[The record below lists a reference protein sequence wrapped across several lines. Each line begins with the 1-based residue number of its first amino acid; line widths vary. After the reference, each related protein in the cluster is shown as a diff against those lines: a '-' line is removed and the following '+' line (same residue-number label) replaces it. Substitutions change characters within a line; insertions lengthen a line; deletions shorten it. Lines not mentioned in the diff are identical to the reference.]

1 MRSQRG
7 LLSDDRAAAF
17 LVLDRE
23 FPRSV
28 FFALTEA
35 ERRLRRPRRPEEERI
50 GVSDEARR
58 QLGRIRTSLEF
69 RATVRR
75 HRRPARAD
83 AAGAGAP
90 SWPPRTPSPSA
101 TSSPARCRRGPR
113 TGCSDVRRFRIVHT
127 TSLALRRAGAGR
139 AQRAADDPGQRAR
152 PDHAREPHPDPADDV
167 EPRLPRPL
175 GHPRHGDGEPVR
187 ARRGST
193 SRRLTVERTPVE
205 PARAVAG
212 LDGRARPR
220 RAGPQLRVADALA
233 PAPGPAPGIAELAE
247 AVRGLPTPRA
257 AAEELCG
264 LVRDEMQLRARGDR
278 RCTAA
283 ARTPGPSGPGS
294 ARTSPTSPSGR
305 CAASGSRPATSPA
318 TSCPSGTSAVG
329 ETSTGESHAWVEFWD
344 DGWVACD
351 PTNGTE
357 VGSDHVVVARGRD
370 YEDVPPFKGIYS
382 GRATASLEVGVA
394 ITRLA

>member
-35 ERRLRRPRRPEEERI
+35 ERRLSALSPPEAERI

-101 TSSPARCRRGPR
+101 TSSPAPCRRGPR
-113 TGCSDVRRFRIVHT
+113 TGCSDAPLPDRPH
-127 TSLALRRAGAGR
+127 TSLPYDGR
-139 AQRAADDPGQRAR
+139 VRAAHNELRMTPINEPGQTTLENRIRIR
-152 PDHAREPHPDPADDV
+152 PMTWSHVYR
-167 EPRLPRPL
+167 RPL

-187 ARRGST
+187 ARAARHRGHLAPSSAPRSSTT
-193 SRRLTVERTPVE
+193 SRRSTGRRCADPAVQDRSYEWLMLSPRT
-205 PARAVAG
+205 
-212 LDGRARPR
+212 RPG
-220 RAGPQLRVADALA
+220 A
-233 PAPGPAPGIAELAE
+233 GIADLAE

-264 LVRDEMQLRARGDR
+264 LVRGEMQLRARHHR
-278 RCTAA
+278 RAQPRRGRLGRAGRRLPGLRPHHRRGAA
-283 ARTPGPSGPGS
+283 QPRGPGPLR
-294 ARTSPTSPSGR
+294 AR
-305 CAASGSRPATSPA
+305 A
-318 TSCPSGTSAVG
+318 TSCPSATSRWGRRARVRATPGSSSGT
-329 ETSTGESHAWVEFWD
+329 TGGSPATP
-344 DGWVACD
+344 
-351 PTNGTE
+351 PTAPT
-357 VGSDHVVVARGRD
+357 VGSDHIVVARGRD

-382 GRATASLEVGVA
+382 GRATASLEVSVA